1 MSRIATA
8 ERPYH
13 SQLREQQAEETRE
26 RILEATLRLMAGGL
40 ASLSVPA
47 VAREAGVS
55 VPTVYRH
62 FRTKRHLLAALYPH
76 VAQRAGLD
84 AIPDPTSVEDLRDWI
99 RAYYDRF
106 DLDDLAR
113 AAQASPIVDE
123 VRKVT
128 MRSRVGRISKLAD
141 SVEPRLRKIDRDR
154 ITRLLVVLTS
164 SSAMRI
170 WRDLLGAS
178 VEQAAGD
185 IDWVVRASI
194 AAAASKG

>member
-40 ASLSVPA
+40 ASFSVPA

-84 AIPDPTSVEDLRDWI
+84 ALPDPTSVEELRDWI

-128 MRSRVGRISKLAD
+128 MRSRVGRIRKLAD
-141 SVEPRLRKIDRDR
+141 SVEPQLQKVDRDR

-164 SSAMRI
+164 SSAMRT

-178 VEQAAGD
+178 VDQAAGD

-194 AAAASKG
+194 AVAASKG